1 MGIYFFD
8 TYKAFLNLRAAGFT
22 EAQAE
27 ALIAVVRASVFG
39 DTSAYKD
46 LKPDRDGQSPEA
58 SAPIGDS
65 VPATED

>member
-1 MGIYFFD
+1 MGTYFFD
-8 TYKAFLNLRAAGFT
+8 THRAFLDLRAAGFT

-46 LKPDRDGQSPEA
+46 LKPARDEGA
-58 SAPIGDS
+58 SEGATPAGDS